1 MRAKTILFVILALC
15 TVCGAMDFL
24 PSIFSFDSEIMLA
37 MPVLA
42 ARYAVTP
49 EQTGMM
55 MAYKNKEFIADLAMP
70 IKKLLG
76 SKTTFT
82 FLERN
87 LADGFTVPSTLVGR
101 MSKVNKVDFKVEE
114 RSGKCNA
121 YGLGDIITQED
132 IDEADGQISDLVSDS
147 LQDTMNLVLQ
157 DREKRVANIVQNAS
171 NYLSG
176 KVFPVATAD
185 KFNAENSNPLR
196 YILEIL
202 EEGIVRPNRMIIGQ
216 KAWTALR
223 TNPMVVKAVHGN
235 AGDSGVASRQAVAEL
250 LELQEI
256 IVGQSFM
263 NTVKKGKEAAL
274 VPCWGD
280 SVALHYCEPT
290 ADGKRGLA
298 WGLTFQSG
306 DRYATTEWSND
317 YGLKGGYDVKAGA
330 YWAETVMA
338 KGAGML
344 LTGVLS

>member
-1 MRAKTILFVILALC
+1 MITN
-15 TVCGAMDFL
+15 
-24 PSIFSFDSEIMLA
+24 
-37 MPVLA
+37 
-42 ARYAVTP
+42 ARYVITP
-49 EQTGMM
+49 EQTGLV
-55 MAYKNKEFIADLAMP
+55 MAYKNKEYVADLAMP

-76 SKTTFT
+76 SKTAFT
-82 FLERN
+82 YLERN

-114 RSGKCNA
+114 KSGKCNA

-132 IDEADGQISDLVSDS
+132 IDEADGKVGDLVSDS
-147 LQDTMNLVLQ
+147 LQGTMDIVLQ
-157 DREKRVANIVQNAS
+157 DREKRVADIVGSAS
-171 NYLSG
+171 NYLSS
-176 KVFPVATAD
+176 KVFPTAADD
-185 KFNAENSNPLR
+185 KFDSEKSNPLK
-196 YILEIL
+196 YILNKL
-202 EEGIVRPNRMIIGQ
+202 EEGIVRPNRMIISQ

-263 NTVKKGKEAAL
+263 NTVKKGREAAL
-274 VPCWGD
+274 LPCWGD

-306 DRYATTEWSND
+306 ERYATAEWSNG

-330 YWAETVMA
+330 YWAETVTA

-344 LTGVLS
+344 LTGVIS